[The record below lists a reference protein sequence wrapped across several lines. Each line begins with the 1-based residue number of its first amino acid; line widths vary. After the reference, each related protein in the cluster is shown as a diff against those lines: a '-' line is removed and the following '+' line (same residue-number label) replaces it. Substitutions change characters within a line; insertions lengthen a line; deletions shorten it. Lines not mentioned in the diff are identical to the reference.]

1 MFGNTARSL
10 PRVHSYADAEKVF
23 NQRGA
28 VRSKRW
34 AEHERPLY
42 KTYYHYRVAKYDNHF
57 DIILYSTVMARY
69 YVPTLVDSR
78 VHERR
83 LYMGDNS
90 ITSKDFMHY
99 VLGKNSWKRVENSQL
114 GEVIAPVYNKSF
126 MYDNDTPFSADFM
139 YVDGVLD
146 TTKSSHT
153 PHHRMVSGNEDKVAR
168 AEVLKKFDNYL
179 MLVQMRLPEFT
190 AEATLSDRLGRPWAG
205 GSVSEYDSR
214 KCVGKI
220 ADDSATSD
228 DIHEFFEMC
237 QDAFNVLASK
247 RAYKQ
252 KDFTLQSRWHTPS
265 APIDGIEKLEKQ
277 ITADEVR
284 KAVSTRILK
293 ALDLDKKS
301 IKQTIP
307 QFVVEK
313 DYPRSNVNW

>member
-190 AEATLSDRLGRPWAG
+190 AEATVSASLGRPWAG
-205 GSVSEYDSR
+205 GAFNEWNAR
-214 KCVGKI
+214 KCIEKI

-252 KDFTLQSRWHTPS
+252 KDFTLRPVWQST

-313 DYPRSNVNW
+313 DYPRSNVSW

>member
-252 KDFTLQSRWHTPS
+252 KDFTLRPVWQST
-265 APIDGIEKLEKQ
+265 APIDGIDKLEKQ

>member
-190 AEATLSDRLGRPWAG
+190 AEATVSASLGRPWAG
-205 GSVSEYDSR
+205 GAVSEYDSR

-252 KDFTLQSRWHTPS
+252 KDFTLRPVWQST
-265 APIDGIEKLEKQ
+265 APIDGIDKLEKQ

>member
-23 NQRGA
+23 NHRGA

-34 AEHERPLY
+34 MENQRPLY
-42 KTYYHYRVAKYDNHF
+42 KTYFHYRVVKYANHF
-57 DIILYSTVMARY
+57 DIVLYSTVMARY
-69 YVPTLVDSR
+69 YAPTLIDSR

-83 LYMGDNS
+83 LFMGDNS

-99 VLGKNSWKRVENSQL
+99 VLGKDSWRRVENSQV
-114 GEVIAPVYNKSF
+114 GEVIAPVYNKAF
-126 MYDNDTPFSADFM
+126 MYDGDEPFSADFM
-139 YVDGVLD
+139 YVEGVLD
-146 TTKSSHT
+146 TNKSCHT
-153 PHHRMVSGNEDKVAR
+153 PHHRMVSGNEDKTAR
-168 AEVLKKFDNYL
+168 AEILKKFDNYL
-179 MLVQMRLPEFT
+179 MLAQMRLPEFT
-190 AEATLSDRLGRPWAG
+190 AEATVSHNLGRPWAG
-205 GSVSEYDSR
+205 GAFDAWDSR
-214 KCVGKI
+214 KCVEKI

-228 DIHEFFEMC
+228 DIHAFFEMC

-252 KDFTLQSRWHTPS
+252 RGFTLRPVWQST

-277 ITADEVR
+277 ITAEEMR

-313 DYPRSNVNW
+313 DYPRSNVGW

>member
-1 MFGNTARSL
+1 MFGQTARSL
-10 PRVHSYADAEKVF
+10 PWARSYAEAQSIF
-23 NQRGA
+23 NHRGA
-28 VRSKRW
+28 VRSKKW
-34 AEHERPLY
+34 MENQRPLY
-42 KTYYHYRVAKYDNHF
+42 KTYFHYRVVKYLNHF
-57 DIILYSTVMARY
+57 DIVLYSTVMARY
-69 YVPTLVDSR
+69 YEPTMVDGKQ
-78 VHERR
+78 HERR
-83 LYMGDNS
+83 LFMGDNS
-90 ITSKDFMHY
+90 QTSKDFMNN
-99 VLGKNSWKRVENSQL
+99 VLNKCSWRRVENSQR
-114 GEVIAPVYNKSF
+114 GEVIAPVYNRAF
-126 MYDNDTPFSADFM
+126 MYDGDEPFSADFM

-179 MLVQMRLPEFT
+179 MLVQMRLPEFA

-220 ADDSATSD
+220 ADDSATSN

-252 KDFTLQSRWHTPS
+252 RGFTLRPVWQST

-293 ALDLDKKS
+293 ALDLCKKS
-301 IKQTIP
+301 IKQPIP

>member
-1 MFGNTARSL
+1 M
-10 PRVHSYADAEKVF
+10 E
-23 NQRGA
+23 NQ
-28 VRSKRW
+28 
-34 AEHERPLY
+34 RPLY
-42 KTYYHYRVAKYDNHF
+42 KTYFHYRVVKYLNHF
-57 DIILYSTVMARY
+57 DIVLYSTVMARY
-69 YVPTLVDSR
+69 YEPTMVDGKQ
-78 VHERR
+78 HERR
-83 LYMGDNS
+83 LFMGDNS

-99 VLGKNSWKRVENSQL
+99 VLGKNSWRRVENSQR
-114 GEVIAPVYNKSF
+114 GEVVAPVYNKAF
-126 MYDNDTPFSADFM
+126 IYDGDEPFSADFM

-153 PHHRMVSGNEDKVAR
+153 PHHRMVSGNEDKAAR
-168 AEVLKKFDNYL
+168 AEILKKFDNYL
-179 MLVQMRLPEFT
+179 MLVQMRLPEFA

-205 GSVSEYDSR
+205 GAVSEYDSR

-220 ADDSATSD
+220 ADDSATSN

-252 KDFTLQSRWHTPS
+252 RGFTLRPVWQST

-293 ALDLDKKS
+293 ALDLNKKS
-301 IKQTIP
+301 IKQPIP

>member
-23 NQRGA
+23 NHRGA

-190 AEATLSDRLGRPWAG
+190 AEATVSASLGRPWAG
-205 GSVSEYDSR
+205 GAFNEWNAR
-214 KCVGKI
+214 KCIEKI

-252 KDFTLQSRWHTPS
+252 KDFTLRPVWQST
-265 APIDGIEKLEKQ
+265 APIDGIEKLDKQ
-277 ITADEVR
+277 VTADEVR

-313 DYPRSNVNW
+313 DYPRSNVSW

>member
-10 PRVHSYADAEKVF
+10 PWARSYAEAQSIF

-28 VRSKRW
+28 VRSKKW
-34 AEHERPLY
+34 MENQRPLY
-42 KTYYHYRVAKYDNHF
+42 KTYFHYRVVKYDTHF

-69 YVPTLVDSR
+69 YEPTMVDGKQ
-78 VHERR
+78 HERR
-83 LYMGDNS
+83 LFMGDKS
-90 ITSKDFMHY
+90 QTSKDFMNN
-99 VLGKNSWKRVENSQL
+99 VLNKCSWRRVENSQR
-114 GEVIAPVYNKSF
+114 GEVIAPVYNKAF
-126 MYDNDTPFSADFM
+126 MYDGDEPFSADFM

-179 MLVQMRLPEFT
+179 MLVQMRLPEFA

-220 ADDSATSD
+220 ADDSATSN

-252 KDFTLQSRWHTPS
+252 RGFTLRPVWQST

-293 ALDLDKKS
+293 ALDLCKKS
-301 IKQTIP
+301 IKQPIP

-313 DYPRSNVNW
+313 DYPRSNVHW

>member
-1 MFGNTARSL
+1 MFGQTARSL
-10 PRVHSYADAEKVF
+10 PWARSYAEAQSIF

-28 VRSKRW
+28 VRSKKW
-34 AEHERPLY
+34 MENQRPLY
-42 KTYYHYRVAKYDNHF
+42 KTYFHYRVVKYLNHF
-57 DIILYSTVMARY
+57 DIVLYSTVMARY
-69 YVPTLVDSR
+69 YEPTMVDGKQ
-78 VHERR
+78 HERR
-83 LYMGDNS
+83 LFMGDNS
-90 ITSKDFMHY
+90 QTSKDFMNN
-99 VLGKNSWKRVENSQL
+99 VLNKCSWRRVENSQR
-114 GEVIAPVYNKSF
+114 GEVIAPVYNKAF
-126 MYDNDTPFSADFM
+126 MYDGDEPFSADFM
-139 YVDGVLD
+139 YVEGVLD

-179 MLVQMRLPEFT
+179 MLVQMRLPEFA

-220 ADDSATSD
+220 ADDSATSN

-252 KDFTLQSRWHTPS
+252 RGFTLRPVWQST

-293 ALDLDKKS
+293 ALDLCKKS
-301 IKQTIP
+301 IKQPIP

>member
-23 NQRGA
+23 NHRGA

-168 AEVLKKFDNYL
+168 AEILKKFDNYL
-179 MLVQMRLPEFT
+179 MLVQMRLPEFA

-252 KDFTLQSRWHTPS
+252 KDFTLRPVWQST
-265 APIDGIEKLEKQ
+265 APIDGIDKLEKQ

-313 DYPRSNVNW
+313 DYPRSNVSW

>member
-1 MFGNTARSL
+1 MYGNTTRAL
-10 PRVHSYADAEKVF
+10 PWVRNYAEAQSVF
-23 NQRGA
+23 NHRGA

-34 AEHERPLY
+34 VENERPLY
-42 KTYYHYRVAKYDNHF
+42 KTYYHYRVAKYEDFF
-57 DIILYSTVMARY
+57 DVVLYSTVMARY
-69 YVPTLVDSR
+69 YAPTMVDGKQ
-78 VHERR
+78 HERR
-83 LYMGDNS
+83 LFMGDNS

-99 VLGKNSWKRVENSQL
+99 VLGKDSWRRVENSQR

-126 MYDNDTPFSADFM
+126 MRNGDERFSADFM

-153 PHHRMVSGNEDKVAR
+153 SHYRMVSGNEDKAAR

-179 MLVQMRLPEFT
+179 MLAQMRLPEFA
-190 AEATLSDRLGRPWAG
+190 AEVTLSDSLGRPW
-205 GSVSEYDSR
+205 GSGAVSEYDSR

-220 ADDSATSD
+220 ADDSATSN

-252 KDFTLQSRWHTPS
+252 RDFLLSPRWQST
-265 APIDGIEKLEKQ
+265 APVDGIEKLEKQ

-293 ALDLDKKS
+293 ALELNKKS
-301 IKQTIP
+301 IKQPIP

-313 DYPRSNVNW
+313 DYPRSNVHW

>member
-23 NQRGA
+23 NRRGA
-28 VRSKRW
+28 VRSKKW
-34 AEHERPLY
+34 MENQRPLY
-42 KTYYHYRVAKYDNHF
+42 KTYFHYRVVKYANHF
-57 DIILYSTVMARY
+57 DIVLYNTVMARY
-69 YVPTLVDSR
+69 YAPTLIDGKQ
-78 VHERR
+78 HERR
-83 LYMGDNS
+83 LFMGDNS

-99 VLGKNSWKRVENSQL
+99 VLGKDSWRRVENSQV
-114 GEVIAPVYNKSF
+114 GEVIAPVYNRSF
-126 MYDNDTPFSADFM
+126 MRDGDEAFSADFM

-146 TTKSSHT
+146 TTKSAHT
-153 PHHRMVSGNEDKVAR
+153 PHHRMVSGNEDKTAR
-168 AEVLKKFDNYL
+168 AEILKKFDNYL
-179 MLVQMRLPEFT
+179 MLAQMRLPEFT
-190 AEATLSDRLGRPWAG
+190 AEATVSHNLGRPWAG
-205 GSVSEYDSR
+205 GAVSEYDSR
-214 KCVGKI
+214 KCVEKI

-228 DIHEFFEMC
+228 DIHAFFEMC

-252 KDFTLQSRWHTPS
+252 RDFTLRPVWQST

-293 ALDLDKKS
+293 ALDLNKKS
-301 IKQTIP
+301 IKQPIP

-313 DYPRSNVNW
+313 DYPRSNVGW